1 MPDLRLPDVADH
13 PTLLWK
19 LEREHRVIECRVRLL
34 PYGIE
39 VDIARDGVVILT
51 RAFDG
56 ERDALAWAERK
67 RAARIT
73 EGWTVVEDEGVKPIA
88 N

>member
-1 MPDLRLPDVADH
+1 MPDLRLPEVADH

-19 LEREHRVIECRVRLL
+19 LERESRIIECRVRLV

-39 VDIARDGVVILT
+39 IDIARDGVVILT

-56 ERDALAWAERK
+56 ERDALEWAERK